1 MKPGKRNRK
10 GLDMYQ
16 TREKIQSIILLLAD
30 LICFAVSYFGGG
42 YLWLGG
48 YRKYEDRA
56 DGELWHRNG
65 CLHAGNA
72 LFGY

>member
-1 MKPGKRNRK
+1 
-10 GLDMYQ
+10 MYQ

-30 LICFAVSYFGGG
+30 LICRKLFRGRLSVAGG
-42 YLWLGG
+42 LSKCIR
-48 YRKYEDRA
+48 RKYEDRA

>member
-1 MKPGKRNRK
+1 MLCRK
-10 GLDMYQ
+10 LFRGRLSVAGGLSKCI
-16 TREKIQSIILLLAD
+16 R
-30 LICFAVSYFGGG
+30 
-42 YLWLGG
+42 
-48 YRKYEDRA
+48 RKYEDRA

>member
-42 YLWLGG
+42 IR
-48 YRKYEDRA
+48 RKYEDRA

>member
-42 YLWLGG
+42 YLWLV
-48 YRKYEDRA
+48 RFV
-56 DGELWHRNG
+56 W
-65 CLHAGNA
+65 
-72 LFGY
+72 

>member
-1 MKPGKRNRK
+1 
-10 GLDMYQ
+10 MYQ

-42 YLWLGG
+42 YLWLVGLSKCIR
-48 YRKYEDRA
+48 RKYEDRA